1 MDKIKWWQ
9 KKVRG
14 WTVPFWYTDTPL
26 CSRRVARMSQEDL
39 RELTNEIRKQRRK

>member
-1 MDKIKWWQ
+1 MVA

-26 CSRRVARMSQEDL
+26 FSKRFSELSKKQKG
-39 RELTNEIRKQRRK
+39 ELTDKIRNQRRK